1 MRPLSQLW
9 LTALRAPADVAF
21 AHSQL
26 ALVARED
33 IAKLGAVTKPETL
46 NYRTFLP
53 EKNGLFSTE
62 AFGAGEAFLERAQ
75 VSATDP
81 MEHPRATT
89 FGRIDLPVA
98 LIHPLLVLHA
108 FDDVAERMHVDAAR
122 ARVLLA
128 STEEDHRIERAE
140 CLAHPDMTPI
150 LIRSIMVIPPYLRP
164 MVPLGDGR
172 WATSDVNDLYRRVVN
187 RANRLARLA
196 ELGAPAVIII
206 NEERMLFEA
215 IESLFANE
223 LAADDKPV
231 TNPSG
236 QPLVSLW
243 GMAGEDR
250 FDALVEHE
258 RHAPLTRKRQVQLA
272 AIRGMGF
279 ELVPVSATISP
290 GTTTLGVPL

>member
-9 LTALRAPADVAF
+9 LTALRAPTGVAF
-21 AHSQL
+21 AHSEL
-26 ALVARED
+26 ALVAHED

-53 EKNGLFSTE
+53 EKNGLFSVE

-75 VSATDP
+75 LSSTDP

-89 FGRIDLPVA
+89 FGRMNLPVA

-108 FDDVAERMHVDAAR
+108 FDDVAERMHVAAER

-128 STEEDHRIERAE
+128 STEDDHRVELAE
-140 CLAHPDMTPI
+140 CLARPDMAPI

-172 WATSDVNDLYRRVVN
+172 WATSGVNDLYRRVIN
-187 RANRLARLA
+187 RANRLARLI
-196 ELGAPAVIII
+196 ELGAPAVINI

-215 IESLFANE
+215 ILSLFANE
-223 LAADDKPV
+223 LTDRPV
-231 TNPSG
+231 TGPDHEA
-236 QPLVSLW
+236 LVSLW
-243 GMAGEDR
+243 GMAGDDR
-250 FDALVEHE
+250 VDALAEHE

-279 ELVPVSATISP
+279 ELRSVSTTISP
-290 GTTTLGVPL
+290 HTTTLGVPL